1 MRLSPIGH
9 RQLFRTHS
17 VKVVENRIIEEVAI
31 GQAAIGGSF
40 MGSASISVGVSSA
53 IPSICM

>member
-1 MRLSPIGH
+1 METDGAAPNLG
-9 RQLFRTHS
+9 QS
-17 VKVVENRIIEEVAI
+17 VKVVENRISEEVAI
-31 GQAAIGGSF
+31 RQAAIGGSF